1 MPLRKSS
8 TSLGISSP
16 SVTLK
21 PHRSYDSNRLWD
33 QRPPPTSGTPHT
45 NLILALVN
53 RLKNKVCRSNN
64 SWVKLT
70 FCKLPCNSGLPLD
83 RVEGDKPTQQAI
95 EALIELSQDSID
107 VIAWHLADILHML
120 TKVRSSTIALS
131 FVINTGTETARY
143 HGTSDHRS
151 APFAAVHL
159 EGSFCH
165 LILTMGFKIHL
176 SIQ

>member
-16 SVTLK
+16 SITLK

-33 QRPPPTSGTPHT
+33 QRSPPTSGTAHT

-53 RLKNKVCRSNN
+53 RLKNKVCLPKILLA
-64 SWVKLT
+64 KLM
-70 FCKLPCNSGLPLD
+70 FRKLPCNSGLPLD
-83 RVEGDKPTQQAI
+83 RVEADKPTQQAI

-120 TKVRSSTIALS
+120 TKARSNTIVLS
-131 FVINTGTETARY
+131 FAINTGTETGR
-143 HGTSDHRS
+143 HQRTSDHRS
-151 APFAAVHL
+151 ASVAVVHP
-159 EGSFCH
+159 EGSFGH
-165 LILTMGFKIHL
+165 LILTMGFQIHF